1 MVFWE
6 DLFLPIR
13 LLGPINKHSLGTP
26 TPRLWMTK
34 QQGPSINKSGQA
46 NSQQGA
52 VDLMGQTD

>member
-1 MVFWE
+1 
-6 DLFLPIR
+6 
-13 LLGPINKHSLGTP
+13 
-26 TPRLWMTK
+26 MTK